1 MSKKTELINLF
12 KEFKNRY
19 ETVQARV
26 EEIRKSEAYTEIG
39 REQAIT
45 QLLDG
50 FAPTVQLYH
59 DKAIAAIDQGLEG
72 LAEKW
77 RKGSTGKLFDAGYQ
91 AGLSNVV
98 KMLEMGAITEKEDVK
113 NIIDTY
119 TGDYSALALIKTV
132 LVKSEHHILRD
143 CALLIPADNREYNR
157 RLLGQ
162 LRDNVDQNIN
172 ISTLQAVSKSWNSF
186 NQGLTSVSISMD
198 SMAQFV
204 ADRLGDNLELIA

>member
-19 ETVQARV
+19 ETVQAQAD
-26 EEIRKSEAYTEIG
+26 EIRKSEAHTEIG
-39 REQAIT
+39 REQALK

-59 DKAIAAIDQGLEG
+59 DKAVAAIDQGLEG
-72 LAEKW
+72 LAERWK
-77 RKGSTGKLFDAGYQ
+77 KGSTGKLFDAGYQ
-91 AGLSNVV
+91 AGLTNVV
-98 KMLEMGAITEKEDVK
+98 KMLEMGAVTEKEDVQ

-132 LVKSEHHILRD
+132 LVNSDKEVLKD

-186 NQGLTSVSISMD
+186 NQGLIGDPMSIDGMI
-198 SMAQFV
+198 QFV
-204 ADRLGDNLELIA
+204 TDRLGDNLELIA

>member
-1 MSKKTELINLF
+1 MSKKAELVNLF

-19 ETVQARV
+19 ETVQTQVA
-26 EEIRKSEAYTEIG
+26 EIQRNIAYTEIG
-39 REQAIT
+39 REQAVK

-59 DKAIAAIDQGLEG
+59 DKTIAAIDQGLEG
-72 LAEKW
+72 LAERWKN
-77 RKGSTGKLFDAGYQ
+77 GSTGKLFDAGYQ
-91 AGLSNVV
+91 AGLANVV
-98 KMLEMGAITEKEDVK
+98 KMLEMGAVTEKEDVQ

-132 LVKSEHHILRD
+132 LAKSENIALKD

-162 LRDNVDQNIN
+162 LRDNVDQTMNIY
-172 ISTLQAVSKSWNSF
+172 TF
-186 NQGLTSVSISMD
+186 NQGLASVSMSMD
-198 SMAQFV
+198 SFVQFV
-204 ADRLGDNLELIA
+204 TDRLGDNLELIA

>member
-19 ETVQARV
+19 ETVQAQV
-26 EEIRKSEAYTEIG
+26 EGVRKNVAYTEIG
-39 REQAIT
+39 REQAVK

-50 FAPTVQLYH
+50 FAPTVLLYH

-72 LAEKW
+72 LAERWK
-77 RKGSTGKLFDAGYQ
+77 KGSTGKIFDAGYQ

-98 KMLEMGAITEKEDVK
+98 KMLEMGAVTEKEDVQ

-119 TGDYSALALIKTV
+119 MGDYSALALIKTV
-132 LVKSEHHILRD
+132 LVKSENIALKD

-172 ISTLQAVSKSWNSF
+172 IYTF
-186 NQGLTSVSISMD
+186 NQGLASVSMSMD
-198 SMAQFV
+198 SFVQFV
-204 ADRLGDNLELIA
+204 TDRLGDNLELIV

>member
-1 MSKKTELINLF
+1 MSKKIELINLF

-19 ETVQARV
+19 ETVQAQVAEVQRNV
-26 EEIRKSEAYTEIG
+26 AYTEIG
-39 REQAIT
+39 REQAVK

-72 LAEKW
+72 LAERWK
-77 RKGSTGKLFDAGYQ
+77 KGSTGKLFDAGYQ

-98 KMLEMGAITEKEDVK
+98 KMLEIGAVTEKEDVQ

-119 TGDYSALALIKTV
+119 MGDYSTLSLIKAV
-132 LVKSEHHILRD
+132 LIKSENIALKD
-143 CALLIPADNREYNR
+143 CSLLIPADNREYNR

-162 LRDNVDQNIN
+162 LRDNVDQSMNIY
-172 ISTLQAVSKSWNSF
+172 TF
-186 NQGLTSVSISMD
+186 NKGLASVSMSMD
-198 SMAQFV
+198 SFVQFV
-204 ADRLGDNLELIA
+204 TDRLGDNLELIA

>member
-19 ETVQARV
+19 ETVQIQAD
-26 EEIRKSEAYTEIG
+26 EIRKSAAYTEIG
-39 REQAIT
+39 REQAIK

-59 DKAIAAIDQGLEG
+59 DKAVAAIDQGLEG
-72 LAEKW
+72 LAERWK
-77 RKGSTGKLFDAGYQ
+77 KGSTGKLFDAGYQ

-98 KMLEMGAITEKEDVK
+98 KMLEMGAVTEKEDVQ

-132 LVKSEHHILRD
+132 LTKSEHPTLRD
-143 CALLIPADNREYNR
+143 SALLIPVDNREYSR

-162 LRDNVDQNIN
+162 LRDNVDQNMN
-172 ISTLQAVSKSWNSF
+172 IYTF
-186 NQGLTSVSISMD
+186 NQGMTSVSMSMD
-198 SMAQFV
+198 SFVQFV
-204 ADRLGDNLELIA
+204 PDRLGDNLELIA

>member
-19 ETVQARV
+19 ETVQAQVAQIQRNV
-26 EEIRKSEAYTEIG
+26 AYTEIG
-39 REQAIT
+39 REQAVK
-45 QLLDG
+45 QLLDS

-72 LAEKW
+72 LAERWK
-77 RKGSTGKLFDAGYQ
+77 KGSTGKLFDAGYQ
-91 AGLSNVV
+91 AGLANVV
-98 KMLEMGAITEKEDVK
+98 KMLEMGAVTEKEDVQ

-132 LVKSEHHILRD
+132 LAKSESIALKD

-162 LRDNVDQNIN
+162 LRDNVDQSMNIY
-172 ISTLQAVSKSWNSF
+172 TF
-186 NQGLTSVSISMD
+186 NKGLASVSMSMD
-198 SMAQFV
+198 SFVQFV
-204 ADRLGDNLELIA
+204 TDRLGDNLELIA

>member
-19 ETVQARV
+19 ETVQAQVAQIQRNV
-26 EEIRKSEAYTEIG
+26 AYTEIG
-39 REQAIT
+39 REQAVK
-45 QLLDG
+45 QLLDS

-72 LAEKW
+72 LAERWK
-77 RKGSTGKLFDAGYQ
+77 KGSTGKLFDAGYQ
-91 AGLSNVV
+91 AGLANVV
-98 KMLEMGAITEKEDVK
+98 KMLEMGAVTEKEDVQ

-119 TGDYSALALIKTV
+119 MGDYSALALIKTV
-132 LVKSEHHILRD
+132 LAKSESIALKD

-162 LRDNVDQNIN
+162 LRDNVDQSMNIY
-172 ISTLQAVSKSWNSF
+172 TF
-186 NQGLTSVSISMD
+186 NQGLASVSMSIDGMI
-198 SMAQFV
+198 QFV
-204 ADRLGDNLELIA
+204 TDRLGDNLELIA

>member
-19 ETVQARV
+19 ETVQAQVAQIQRNV
-26 EEIRKSEAYTEIG
+26 AYTEIG
-39 REQAIT
+39 REQAVK
-45 QLLDG
+45 QLLDS

-72 LAEKW
+72 LAERWK
-77 RKGSTGKLFDAGYQ
+77 KGSTGKLFDAGYQ
-91 AGLSNVV
+91 AGLTNVV
-98 KMLEMGAITEKEDVK
+98 KMLEMGAVTEKEDVQ

-132 LVKSEHHILRD
+132 LAKSESIALKD

-162 LRDNVDQNIN
+162 LRDNVDQTMNIY
-172 ISTLQAVSKSWNSF
+172 TF
-186 NQGLTSVSISMD
+186 NRGMTSVSMSMD
-198 SMAQFV
+198 SFVQFV
-204 ADRLGDNLELIA
+204 TDRLGDNLELIA

>member
-19 ETVQARV
+19 ETVQAQVAEVQRNV
-26 EEIRKSEAYTEIG
+26 AYTEIG
-39 REQAIT
+39 REQAVK

-50 FAPTVQLYH
+50 FTPTVQLYH

-72 LAEKW
+72 LAERWK
-77 RKGSTGKLFDAGYQ
+77 KSSTGKLFDAGYQ

-98 KMLEMGAITEKEDVK
+98 KMLEMGAVTEKEDVQ

-132 LVKSEHHILRD
+132 LVKSENIALKD
-143 CALLIPADNREYNR
+143 CALMIPSDNREYNR

-162 LRDNVDQNIN
+162 LRDNVGESMNIY
-172 ISTLQAVSKSWNSF
+172 TF
-186 NQGLTSVSISMD
+186 NQGLVSVSMSLDGMI
-198 SMAQFV
+198 QFV
-204 ADRLGDNLELIA
+204 MDRLGDNLELIA

>member
-19 ETVQARV
+19 EAVQGQV
-26 EEIRKSEAYTEIG
+26 EGVRKNVAYTEIG
-39 REQAIT
+39 REQAIK

-72 LAEKW
+72 LAERWK
-77 RKGSTGKLFDAGYQ
+77 KSSTGKLFDAGYQ

-98 KMLEMGAITEKEDVK
+98 KMLEMGAVTEKEDVQ

-119 TGDYSALALIKTV
+119 IGDYSALALIKTV
-132 LVKSEHHILRD
+132 LVKSENIALKD

-162 LRDNVDQNIN
+162 LRDNVDQNMN
-172 ISTLQAVSKSWNSF
+172 IYTF
-186 NQGLTSVSISMD
+186 NQGLALMSIEGMI
-198 SMAQFV
+198 QFV
-204 ADRLGDNLELIA
+204 TDRLGDNLELIA

>member
-19 ETVQARV
+19 ETVQAQV
-26 EEIRKSEAYTEIG
+26 EGVRKNVAYTEIG
-39 REQAIT
+39 REQAIK
-45 QLLDG
+45 QLFDG

-72 LAEKW
+72 LAERWK
-77 RKGSTGKLFDAGYQ
+77 KGSTGKLFDAGYQ
-91 AGLSNVV
+91 SGLSNVV
-98 KMLEMGAITEKEDVK
+98 KMLEMGAVTEKEDVQ

-132 LVKSEHHILRD
+132 LAKGGNIALKD
-143 CALLIPADNREYNR
+143 CALLIPVDNREYNR

-162 LRDNVDQNIN
+162 LRDNVDQNMN
-172 ISTLQAVSKSWNSF
+172 IYTF
-186 NQGLTSVSISMD
+186 NQGMAGVSMSMD
-198 SMAQFV
+198 SFVQFV
-204 ADRLGDNLELIA
+204 TDRLGDNLELIA

>member
-1 MSKKTELINLF
+1 MAE
-12 KEFKNRY
+12 
-19 ETVQARV
+19 VQRNV
-26 EEIRKSEAYTEIG
+26 AYTEIG
-39 REQAIT
+39 REQAVK

-77 RKGSTGKLFDAGYQ
+77 KKSSTGKLFDAGYQ

-98 KMLEMGAITEKEDVK
+98 KMLEMGAVTEKEDVQ
-113 NIIDTY
+113 NIVDTY
-119 TGDYSALALIKTV
+119 IGDYSALALIKTV
-132 LVKSEHHILRD
+132 LIKSENIALKD
-143 CALLIPADNREYNR
+143 CSLLIPADNREYNR

-172 ISTLQAVSKSWNSF
+172 IHTF
-186 NQGLTSVSISMD
+186 NQGLALMSIEGMI
-198 SMAQFV
+198 QFV
-204 ADRLGDNLELIA
+204 TDRLGDNLELIA

>member
-19 ETVQARV
+19 ETVQAQV
-26 EEIRKSEAYTEIG
+26 EEIRKSAAYTEIG
-39 REQAIT
+39 RNQAIK

-59 DKAIAAIDQGLEG
+59 DKSIAAIDQGLEG

-77 RKGSTGKLFDAGYQ
+77 KKGSTGQLFDAGYQ
-91 AGLSNVV
+91 AGLTNVV
-98 KMLEMGAITEKEDVK
+98 KMLEMGAVTGKEDVQ

-132 LVKSEHHILRD
+132 LTKSENIALKD

-162 LRDNVDQNIN
+162 LRDNVDQSMNIY
-172 ISTLQAVSKSWNSF
+172 TF
-186 NQGLTSVSISMD
+186 NQGVVPMSIDGMI
-198 SMAQFV
+198 QFV
-204 ADRLGDNLELIA
+204 TDRLGDNLELTA

>member
-19 ETVQARV
+19 ETVQAQVAEVQRN
-26 EEIRKSEAYTEIG
+26 IAYTEIG
-39 REQAIT
+39 REQAVK
-45 QLLDG
+45 QLLDS

-72 LAEKW
+72 LSERWK
-77 RKGSTGKLFDAGYQ
+77 KGSTGKLFDAGYQ
-91 AGLSNVV
+91 AGLTNVV
-98 KMLEMGAITEKEDVK
+98 KMLEMGAVTEKEDVQ

-132 LVKSEHHILRD
+132 LAKSENIPLKD
-143 CALLIPADNREYNR
+143 CALLIPADNR

-162 LRDNVDQNIN
+162 LRDNVDQTMNIY
-172 ISTLQAVSKSWNSF
+172 TF
-186 NQGLTSVSISMD
+186 NQGLASVSMSMD
-198 SMAQFV
+198 SFVQFV
-204 ADRLGDNLELIA
+204 TDRLGDNLELIA

>member
-19 ETVQARV
+19 ETAQAQV
-26 EEIRKSEAYTEIG
+26 NEIQKSVAYTEIG
-39 REQAIT
+39 REQAVK

-50 FAPTVQLYH
+50 FAPTVKLYH

-72 LAEKW
+72 LAERWK
-77 RKGSTGKLFDAGYQ
+77 KGSTGNLFDAGYQ
-91 AGLSNVV
+91 AGLANVM
-98 KMLEMGAITEKEDVK
+98 KMLEIGAVTEKEDVQ

-132 LVKSEHHILRD
+132 LVKSEHDTLRD
-143 CALLIPADNREYNR
+143 CVLLIPADNREYNR

-162 LRDNVDQNIN
+162 LRDNVDQD
-172 ISTLQAVSKSWNSF
+172 ISPFAF
-186 NQGLTSVSISMD
+186 D
-198 SMAQFV
+198 
-204 ADRLGDNLELIA
+204 GDPQ

>member
-19 ETVQARV
+19 ETVQAQVAEVQRN
-26 EEIRKSEAYTEIG
+26 IAYTEIG
-39 REQAIT
+39 REQAVK
-45 QLLDG
+45 QLLDS

-72 LAEKW
+72 LAERWK
-77 RKGSTGKLFDAGYQ
+77 KGSTGKIFDAGYQ
-91 AGLSNVV
+91 AGLTNVV
-98 KMLEMGAITEKEDVK
+98 KMLEMGAVTEKEDVK

-132 LVKSEHHILRD
+132 LVKSEHASLKD

-162 LRDNVDQNIN
+162 LRDNVDQTMNIY
-172 ISTLQAVSKSWNSF
+172 TF
-186 NQGLTSVSISMD
+186 NQGLASVSMSIDGMI
-198 SMAQFV
+198 QFV
-204 ADRLGDNLELIA
+204 TDRLGDNLELIA

>member
-1 MSKKTELINLF
+1 MSKKAELINLF

-19 ETVQARV
+19 ETVQARWK
-26 EEIRKSEAYTEIG
+26 KSVRVRHIQRSEG
-39 REQAIT
+39 NRIT

-50 FAPTVQLYH
+50 FTPTVQLYH

-72 LAEKW
+72 LDEKW
-77 RKGSTGKLFDAGYQ
+77 KKGSTGKLFDAGYQ
-91 AGLSNVV
+91 AGLTNVV
-98 KMLEMGAITEKEDVK
+98 KMLEMAAITEKEDVK

-119 TGDYSALALIKTV
+119 TGDYSAMALIKTV
-132 LVKSEHHILRD
+132 LVKSEHATLRD

-204 ADRLGDNLELIA
+204 TDRLGDNLELIA

>member
-1 MSKKTELINLF
+1 MNKKTELINLF

-19 ETVQARV
+19 ETVQVQVAEVQRNV
-26 EEIRKSEAYTEIG
+26 AYTEIG
-39 REQAIT
+39 REQAVK

-59 DKAIAAIDQGLEG
+59 DKAIAAIDQGLEE
-72 LAEKW
+72 LAERWK
-77 RKGSTGKLFDAGYQ
+77 KSSTGKLFDAGYQ

-98 KMLEMGAITEKEDVK
+98 KMLEMGAVTEKEDVQ

-119 TGDYSALALIKTV
+119 MGDYSALALIKAV
-132 LVKSEHHILRD
+132 LIMSENIALKD

-162 LRDNVDQNIN
+162 LRDNVDQSMRIYN
-172 ISTLQAVSKSWNSF
+172 F
-186 NQGLTSVSISMD
+186 NQGVSSVSMSLDGMI
-198 SMAQFV
+198 QFV
-204 ADRLGDNLELIA
+204 TDRLGDNLELIV

>member
-19 ETVQARV
+19 ETVQAQV

-77 RKGSTGKLFDAGYQ
+77 KKASAGKLFDAGYQ
-91 AGLSNVV
+91 AGLANVV
-98 KMLEMGAITEKEDVK
+98 KILEMAAITEKEDVK

-119 TGDYSALALIKTV
+119 TETTV
-132 LVKSEHHILRD
+132 PWLSLR
-143 CALLIPADNREYNR
+143 R
-157 RLLGQ
+157 
-162 LRDNVDQNIN
+162 
-172 ISTLQAVSKSWNSF
+172 F
-186 NQGLTSVSISMD
+186 
-198 SMAQFV
+198 
-204 ADRLGDNLELIA
+204 

>member
-19 ETVQARV
+19 ETVQAQV
-26 EEIRKSEAYTEIG
+26 AEIQRNVAYTEIG
-39 REQAIT
+39 REQAVK

-72 LAEKW
+72 LAERWK
-77 RKGSTGKLFDAGYQ
+77 KGSTGKLFDAGYQ
-91 AGLSNVV
+91 SGLTNVV
-98 KMLEMGAITEKEDVK
+98 KILEMGAVTEKEDVQ

-132 LVKSEHHILRD
+132 LVKSENIALKD

-162 LRDNVDQNIN
+162 LRDNVDQSMNIY
-172 ISTLQAVSKSWNSF
+172 TF
-186 NQGLTSVSISMD
+186 NQGLASVSMSMD
-198 SMAQFV
+198 SFVQFV
-204 ADRLGDNLELIA
+204 TDRLGDNLELIA

>member
-19 ETVQARV
+19 ETVQAQV
-26 EEIRKSEAYTEIG
+26 AEIQRNVAYTEIG
-39 REQAIT
+39 REQAVK
-45 QLLDG
+45 QLLNS

-77 RKGSTGKLFDAGYQ
+77 KKGNTGKLFDAGYQ
-91 AGLSNVV
+91 AGLANVV
-98 KMLEMGAITEKEDVK
+98 KMLEMGAVTEKEDVQ

-132 LVKSEHHILRD
+132 LAKSENIALKD

-162 LRDNVDQNIN
+162 LRDNVDQTMNIY
-172 ISTLQAVSKSWNSF
+172 TF
-186 NQGLTSVSISMD
+186 NQGLASVSMSMD
-198 SMAQFV
+198 SFVQFV
-204 ADRLGDNLELIA
+204 TDRLGDNLELIA

>member
-19 ETVQARV
+19 ETVQAQV
-26 EEIRKSEAYTEIG
+26 EGVRKNVAYTEIG
-39 REQAIT
+39 REQAVK

-72 LAEKW
+72 LAERWK
-77 RKGSTGKLFDAGYQ
+77 KGSTGKLFDAGYQ

-98 KMLEMGAITEKEDVK
+98 KMLEMGTVTEKEDVQ

-119 TGDYSALALIKTV
+119 IGDYSALALIKAV
-132 LVKSEHHILRD
+132 LVKSEHATLKD
-143 CALLIPADNREYNR
+143 CTLLIPADNREYNR

-172 ISTLQAVSKSWNSF
+172 IATMQTVSKSWNSF
-186 NQGLTSVSISMD
+186 NQGMTSVSMSMD
-198 SMAQFV
+198 SFVQFV
-204 ADRLGDNLELIA
+204 TDRLGDNLELIA